1 MTNIDDMLIT
11 IAFGPRQRT
20 VFARELAEALG
31 VKDVRGALW
40 QLLRSDDRGD
50 IHSPVDSH
58 NSAST
63 NLGKK
68 GGKGDRWGFEAGG
81 NERTNERNNNCQK
94 ALALSV
100 TGEGEEG
107 CRGEE
112 GESDKL
118 RFAHYLAG
126 RLGDLKSLSFYERV
140 ARQLPRETALDALAR
155 AVDVHPSSIRRSR
168 AALFTAIVRPHLAEV
183 RRRGLRNQ
191 I

>member
-11 IAFGPRQRT
+11 IALGPRHRT

-40 QLLRSDDRGD
+40 QLLCGDDRAD

-58 NSAST
+58 NSASADP
-63 NLGKK
+63 GKK
-68 GGKGDRWGFEAGG
+68 GGRGIEGAPRQE
-81 NERTNERNNNCQK
+81 ETNERNNNYQK

-100 TGEGEEG
+100 SGEGEEG